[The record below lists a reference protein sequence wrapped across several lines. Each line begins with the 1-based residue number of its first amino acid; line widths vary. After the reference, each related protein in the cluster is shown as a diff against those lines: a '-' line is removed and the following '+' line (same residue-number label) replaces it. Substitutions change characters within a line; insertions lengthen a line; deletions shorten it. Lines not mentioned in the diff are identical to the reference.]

1 MCSIQ
6 GYPLA
11 CVPSGVAL
19 AVLPSAYELTGLSR
33 GGQQVQRCKEVFG
46 KAIKLLVELASLQ
59 VREGVGGGVGG
70 EVPSGSLCL

>member
-1 MCSIQ
+1 MLSIQ

-11 CVPSGVAL
+11 CVPSGVAF

-59 VREGVGGGVGG
+59 VRGGVGG
-70 EVPSGSLCL
+70 EGPSGSLCL